1 MLLDV
6 SFHRVGIFCFDA
18 DDVHLLSGRSD
29 GPVETTRYVFNNT
42 SHNTDIMRSVIS
54 TSYAH
59 TFECISI
66 ASLIQHYG
74 MSGFILM
81 LVDDDVITLTT
92 RIQRDVVVIGL
103 PNENA
108 QYYSVDLAQ

>member
-1 MLLDV
+1 
-6 SFHRVGIFCFDA
+6 
-18 DDVHLLSGRSD
+18 
-29 GPVETTRYVFNNT
+29 
-42 SHNTDIMRSVIS
+42 
-54 TSYAH
+54 
-59 TFECISI
+59 
-66 ASLIQHYG
+66 